1 MTGARDI
8 TTRFYH
14 SRYSKKSGVMPG
26 EENWENRGRRERGK
40 KNHDVKKFILRLK
53 GPTVHEAN
61 FVKTNIWIYSG
72 DFIKKNRSKQSTAV
86 I

>member
-1 MTGARDI
+1 
-8 TTRFYH
+8 
-14 SRYSKKSGVMPG
+14 MPG
-26 EENWENRGRRERGK
+26 EENWENRKERERE
-40 KNHDVKKFILRLK
+40 KNHDVKEFILRLK

-72 DFIKKNRSKQSTAV
+72 DFIKKNRSKQSTAG